1 MRRSWTLENVDAS
14 AGKWMER
21 ASASIHS
28 IQPLQGGCMQHRSP
42 PPFRKRGII
51 YSYTA
56 GRGGGRKTLVEGERD
71 RCLNCFFPRNS
82 GTTQPHCSAE
92 ASPMIQ
98 CVVASRLS
106 PPSSVL
112 PFHSFLSAAEEHPIR
127 ISSLFSV
134 SIPFWLNALFFSH
147 SAKKRG
153 GAGKRRYIKS
163 FISSFSFSSF
173 F

>member
-1 MRRSWTLENVDAS
+1 MWMLARENGWNERRLQFTPSSLCRGMHAAS
-14 AGKWMER
+14 FA
-21 ASASIHS
+21 ASVSETRDH
-28 IQPLQGGCMQHRSP
+28 LL
-42 PPFRKRGII
+42 
-51 YSYTA
+51 SYTA